1 MAPKFAH
8 AVGLIALC
16 IMSYNFP
23 EAECKGAS
31 TGDIAAA
38 CKVGDATFE
47 SAGLASEWCKGCEG

>member
-47 SAGLASEWCKGCEG
+47 SAGLASE